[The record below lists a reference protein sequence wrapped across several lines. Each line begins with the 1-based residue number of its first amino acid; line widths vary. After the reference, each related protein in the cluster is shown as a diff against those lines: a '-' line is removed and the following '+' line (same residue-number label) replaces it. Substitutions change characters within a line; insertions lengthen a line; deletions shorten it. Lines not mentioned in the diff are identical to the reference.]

1 MGLYLQISIV
11 FLLCLTLV
19 SILYL
24 IIKSN
29 IKEIIHDKIVQFIEK
44 KRFIVISKGIS
55 KVKVGRKKQK
65 TRPIQFI
72 TISVFVIIV
81 LISNIL
87 TINKS
92 KILNMYNKLENICVI
107 GEIVNLEKQNDYYMI
122 YKVSVKNIN
131 ESNIRKKSYVLVKI
145 KKNNKNNFK
154 LGDIIKVNAK

>member
-65 TRPIQFI
+65 TSSSHHRMVVTPHRNMDPCYFI
-72 TISVFVIIV
+72 ISHRRIRILQSNTISPV
-81 LISNIL
+81 
-87 TINKS
+87 
-92 KILNMYNKLENICVI
+92 CR
-107 GEIVNLEKQNDYYMI
+107 
-122 YKVSVKNIN
+122 
-131 ESNIRKKSYVLVKI
+131 NIRPQRRYANNYLSGWNQNYTECRLPVKI
-145 KKNNKNNFK
+145 YSRFQ
-154 LGDIIKVNAK
+154 II

>member
-92 KILNMYNKLENICVI
+92 KILN
-107 GEIVNLEKQNDYYMI
+107 I
-122 YKVSVKNIN
+122 Y
-131 ESNIRKKSYVLVKI
+131 
-145 KKNNKNNFK
+145 
-154 LGDIIKVNAK
+154 A